1 MSILA
6 IRGVE
11 AGHGKARVLSDVS
24 LSVDRGDIVAVV
36 GRNGMGKTTFMKTLV
51 GLLECRHG
59 QITFDGKDMSR
70 FPPHE
75 RVRLGIGYVPQGREI
90 FPHLTVE
97 ENLRIGLRKAKRT
110 TDGSVERMYTR
121 FPTLKERRRQMG
133 GTLSGGEQ
141 QMLAIAR
148 ALMGEPRLL
157 LLDEP
162 TEGLQPLFVQLIEDV
177 VRSVNR
183 ENSTTVLLTEQ
194 NLDIVFKL
202 ASRCHIIEKGRIVK
216 EVQPAQLADE
226 ELIKTYFVV

>member
-1 MSILA
+1 MSILTV
-6 IRGVE
+6 RGVE
-11 AGHGKARVLSDVS
+11 AGYGKARVLSDVS
-24 LSVDRGDIVAVV
+24 LWVDRGEIVAVV
-36 GRNGMGKTTFMKTLV
+36 GRNGMGKTTLVRTLV

-97 ENLRIGLRKAKRT
+97 ENLKIGLRKAKRA
-110 TDGSVERMYTR
+110 TDGSVERMYTL
-121 FPTLKERRRQMG
+121 FPTLKERRKQMG

-141 QMLAIAR
+141 QMLAVAR
-148 ALMGEPRLL
+148 ALMGEPGLL

-162 TEGLQPLFVQLIEDV
+162 TEGLQPLFVQLVEDV

-183 ENSTTVLLTEQ
+183 ENGTTVLLTEQ
-194 NLDIVFKL
+194 NLGIVFKL
-202 ASRCHIIEKGRIVK
+202 ASRCYIAEKGRIVK
-216 EVQPAQLADE
+216 EVRPAQLADE

>member
-1 MSILA
+1 
-6 IRGVE
+6 
-11 AGHGKARVLSDVS
+11 
-24 LSVDRGDIVAVV
+24 
-36 GRNGMGKTTFMKTLV
+36 MGKTTLVRTLV

-59 QITFDGKDMSR
+59 QITFDGKDMTR

-97 ENLRIGLRKAKRT
+97 ENLKIGLRKSKRA
-110 TDGSVERMYTR
+110 TDGSVERMYTL
-121 FPTLKERRRQMG
+121 FPTLKERRKQMG

-141 QMLAIAR
+141 QMLAVAR
-148 ALMGEPRLL
+148 ALMGEPGLL

-162 TEGLQPLFVQLIEDV
+162 TEGLQPLFVQLVEDV

-183 ENSTTVLLTEQ
+183 ENGTTVLLTEQ
-194 NLDIVFKL
+194 NLGIVFKL
-202 ASRCHIIEKGRIVK
+202 ASRCYIVEKGRIVK
-216 EVQPAQLADE
+216 ELQPAQLADE